1 MSQQEIKQ
9 LRTKLYSQIEQ
20 IQDETTLQLLQEAVT
35 AYSSQNDNVEELSLE
50 QQKRLQE
57 SIQQADAGQTFANEE
72 VKQKTKE
79 WLSK

>member
-1 MSQQEIKQ
+1 MSKKIEQ
-9 LRTKLYSQIEQ
+9 LKFDLYSQIEQ
-20 IQDETTLQLLQEAVT
+20 LQDEAALQMLQEAVT
-35 AYSSQNDNVEELSLE
+35 SYSSSQNENIEELSLN

-57 SIQQADAGQTFANEE
+57 SIRQADEGKTVTNEE